1 MQDYIKRLLIVG
13 LMALCISLLFLG
25 GKHSQAEML
34 DIADLTSHWVW
45 PAEGVITDLYGTRH
59 GHHKGLDIAG
69 EFKTPVHT
77 VDKGVVTKSYYSGSY
92 GHVVFIKH
100 ENNLETVYAHLNKR
114 NVKEGQVVKQ
124 GDIIGLMGNTGDSSG
139 VHLHFEVHKE
149 KWTYGKENA
158 LDPVATLGEA
168 AVGQP
173 VISLAKSIDP
183 VSMETVAKLRM
194 ADDAEIGEHTHSQK
208 DEQIEK
214 QDKSQIAKN
223 VPAANDE
230 SRKHTVQNG
239 ETLWS
244 IAAKYKTSIEAITH
258 MNNLKNDHIAAGDI
272 LVIEAA
278 LENRYIVAAGDTLHS
293 IAVKTKTPVQ
303 ELKALNHLAS
313 DVIQPQQILITR

>member
-1 MQDYIKRLLIVG
+1 MQDYIKRLLIAG

-69 EFKTPVHT
+69 ELKTPVHT

-100 ENNLETVYAHLNKR
+100 DNNLETVYAHLNKR

-158 LDPVATLGEA
+158 LDPVAALGEA
-168 AVGQP
+168 TVGQP
-173 VISLAKSIDP
+173 VIALAKSIDT

-194 ADDAEIGEHTHSQK
+194 VDDVEIGKHTHSQK
-208 DEQIEK
+208 DEQIGK
-214 QDKSQIAKN
+214 KVDSQITKY
-223 VPAANDE
+223 VSAANEE

-244 IAAKYKTSIEAITH
+244 IAAKYKTSVEALTQR
-258 MNNLKNDHIAAGDI
+258 NNIKNDHIASGDI
-272 LVIEAA
+272 LEIEAA
-278 LENRYIVAAGDTLHS
+278 VENRYIVSAGDTLHS

-303 ELKALNHLAS
+303 ELKSLNNLAS

>member
-1 MQDYIKRLLIVG
+1 MQDYIKRLLIAG

-45 PAEGVITDLYGTRH
+45 PAEGVVTDLYGTRH

-69 EFKTPVHT
+69 ELKTPVHT

-100 ENNLETVYAHLNKR
+100 DNNLETVYAHLNKR
-114 NVKEGQVVKQ
+114 NVKEGQIVKQ

-139 VHLHFEVHKE
+139 VHLHFEVHKGN
-149 KWTYGKENA
+149 WTYGKENA
-158 LDPVATLGEA
+158 LDPVAALGEA

-173 VISLAKSIDP
+173 VIALAKSIDP
-183 VSMETVAKLRM
+183 VSMETAAKLRM
-194 ADDAEIGEHTHSQK
+194 VDDVEIGEHTHSQK
-208 DEQIEK
+208 DVQIGKMVE
-214 QDKSQIAKN
+214 SHITKN
-223 VPAANDE
+223 VPVENDE

-244 IAAKYKTSIEAITH
+244 IAANYKTSVEAITQR
-258 MNNLKNDHIAAGDI
+258 NNIENDHIAAGDI

-278 LENRYIVAAGDTLHS
+278 LENRYIVSAGDTLHS
-293 IAVKTKTPVQ
+293 IAVKTKTSVQ
-303 ELKALNHLAS
+303 ELKSLNNLAS
-313 DVIQPQQILITR
+313 DVIQPHQILITR